1 MTHFRINALDQSPI
15 SVGQSPTEA
24 IKETSALAVFCE
36 AQGYHR
42 FWVAEHHNTSA
53 FAGAAPEILMAHLA
67 AVTSDIKIG
76 SGGIMIS
83 HYSPLKIAEQFRMLA
98 TLAPG
103 RIDLGIGRA
112 PGGDARTSAALQA
125 GPKAWPPE
133 VFPQQV
139 EMLRQLLEDAAGL
152 SGAEGGWPDD
162 HPYQTIHAQPTGSAA
177 PQIWVLGSGGDSA
190 IYAAQFGLPYVYAHF
205 IGGDDGLNAIEMYKQ
220 HFKPSRDCQRPLVG
234 FALSALAAETQA
246 DADYYTAPRNL
257 WAVRFLQ
264 GQGGIFP
271 SLEQAANYTYDARE
285 KLILDQVRARSL
297 SGTPATIVDGLI
309 DLKTAHDVDEFFIV
323 TITPDATARQA
334 SYGLIAE
341 GLRGRNLI
349 GNPALRH
356 SAQKAKLPTVN
367 RASST

>member
-1 MTHFRINALDQSPI
+1 MAGFHINVLDQSPI
-15 SVGQSPTEA
+15 TSGMSPTEA
-24 IKETSALAVFCE
+24 IHETAALAQFCE

-67 AVTSDIKIG
+67 ARTSQIKIG

-83 HYSPLKIAEQFRMLA
+83 HYSPMKIAEQFRMLA

-125 GPKAWPPE
+125 GPQAWPPE
-133 VFPQQV
+133 VFPQQL
-139 EMLRQLLEDAAGL
+139 EMLRQFLDDAEGL
-152 SGAEGGWPDD
+152 SGEAGGWPDD
-162 HPYQTIHAQPTGSAA
+162 HPYRTLRAQPTGSAA

-205 IGGDDGLNAIEMYKQ
+205 IGGEDGQHAMNIYRQ
-220 HFKPSRDCQRPLVG
+220 HFKPSRNCTRPVVG
-234 FALSALAAETQA
+234 FALSVLAAETE
-246 DADYYTAPRNL
+246 DAASYYAASRNL

-271 SLEQAANYTYDARE
+271 TLEEAAAYSYDARE
-285 KLILDQVRARSL
+285 QLILDQVRSRSL
-297 SGTPATIVDGLI
+297 SGTASQVAEHLI
-309 DLKTAHDVDEFFIV
+309 ERQKTNDVDEFFLV
-323 TITPDATARQA
+323 TITPDAEARRS
-334 SYGLIAE
+334 SYALIAQELQKRGLIA
-341 GLRGRNLI
+341 NSS
-349 GNPALRH
+349 LRH
-356 SAQKAKLPTVN
+356 IA
-367 RASST
+367 